1 MSCIDLMHRVNGCR
15 IDCNKIVVR
24 LADDLLPLG
33 RAQQLISLVI
43 RDARRFAV
51 PVDTMIGVGDVR
63 RFEPAVKSVDL
74 LCIAPASEH
83 RNALT
88 AFTRLPVAIASRPM
102 SDQTVIIGTDR
113 GTAAVHMTTPDQA
126 GAALVWH
133 TGSTAHVFALRA
145 RADQRG
151 FRYEDARLTDRDD
164 RIVRCPSEDDLY
176 DRLDLPFIPPEL
188 RAGVEEIEA
197 AEHSALPGLVLER
210 HIRGDLHMHSSW
222 SDGRDSIE
230 SMVLASKQL
239 GYEYV
244 AITDHSQRAWSS
256 RKLALE
262 DIPRQRH
269 EIEALR
275 ETIPGVAILHGIE
288 VDIMGDGTLDFD
300 DAVLARFDIVLA
312 SLHDACEQ
320 DGPQLTERYLK
331 AIHHPLVNIITHP
344 ANRSPARSPGFDVDF
359 ETMFEA
365 AAATGTALEIDGAPG
380 HLDMDG
386 AIARRA
392 VAAGVTIT
400 IDSDCHRAEWLARQ
414 MRFGVGTARRGWI
427 EPRHVLNAGSIDD
440 VRGFVARKRSHG

>member
-1 MSCIDLMHRVNGCR
+1 MR
-15 IDCNKIVVR
+15 
-24 LADDLLPLG
+24 ADDPLPLG
-33 RAQQLISLVI
+33 RAHQLVSIVI
-43 RDARRFAV
+43 KEARRAAI
-51 PVDTMIGVGDVR
+51 PVDTMIAVGEVR

-88 AFTRLPVAIASRPM
+88 LFTRLPVVFASRPM
-102 SDQTVIIGTDR
+102 NEQTVIIGTDR
-113 GTAAVHMTTPDQA
+113 GTVAVHVTTPDQT

-133 TGSTAHVFALRA
+133 TGSPEHVLSLRG
-145 RADQRG
+145 RAAQRG
-151 FRYEDARLTDRDD
+151 LRYEQARLVDRDGRD
-164 RIVRCPSEDDLY
+164 VRCPSEDDLY
-176 DRLDLPFIPPEL
+176 DRLDLPFIAPEL
-188 RAGVEEIEA
+188 RAGAEEIEA
-197 AEHSALPGLVLER
+197 AERNALPSLVLER

-230 SMVLASKQL
+230 AMVLASKQL

-262 DIPRQRH
+262 EIPRQRE

-275 ETIPGVAILHGIE
+275 ETIPGVAILHGVE

-300 DAVLARFDIVLA
+300 DEVLAGFDIVLA

-320 DGPQLTERYLK
+320 QGPQLTERYLK
-331 AIHHPLVNIITHP
+331 AIRHPLVNIITHP

-359 ETMFEA
+359 EAMFEA
-365 AAATGTALEIDGAPG
+365 AAATGTAMEIDGAAG

-386 AIARRA
+386 ALARRA
-392 VAAGVTIT
+392 AAAGVTIT

-427 EPRHVLNAGSIDD
+427 EPSHVLNTGSIED
-440 VRGFVARKRSHG
+440 VRAFIARKRSRG